1 MATGSRDK
9 TIKVW
14 HIGTKPSLEY
24 TIHTI
29 AVVGRVKWRPEKTFH
44 IASCALVVDYSVHI
58 WDVRRPFIPYASFN
72 EHTNVTTGIVFKSN
86 DPNILLSTSKD
97 STIYKHSFKDASLP
111 FLKANPQSTCLNIK
125 GELLFAQRVNQQ
137 LDLVNVT
144 PRGSPLIGKA
154 MMDVTGLFHQ
164 TKSCLYRMTNRAISK
179 DGYQEPGLF
188 NDEIQLDQ
196 EFNVIGRCASEYL
209 LEGSFQDVCEH
220 NASVATR
227 YGKASTALLWQ
238 LVARLFKLHSKTSV
252 MRPQMTSKKTNEH
265 VMQLQNKNMT
275 NTKPKLQLME
285 YERKDLSSMKDEL
298 IPLPI
303 RSNYQ
308 PANDTHA
315 LNNSPE
321 LSNMDPVFGNTEINF
336 ENLECVKNFRK
347 GFLFMG
353 NWQHERNILSRGNSD
368 HHSPQFTS
376 TNKSESESDS
386 LTLYEMPF
394 QQLQITQSI
403 ESLYLW
409 DIFEMIK
416 NFMVTSVENG
426 DIQMAASLLLVMQDK
441 SQELGIE
448 EEQQEFWVLSYIELL
463 QRYQLW
469 NEATRVMNVC
479 QLPGVRETNQQS
491 TSVLTGCGTCNKTLS
506 NIPWYCEKC
515 KSVEATK
522 CAYCRL
528 PVKGLYL
535 WCQTCCHGGHV
546 DHMTHWFTHN
556 SKCPVCG
563 HLCEYD

>member
-1 MATGSRDK
+1 M
-9 TIKVW
+9 
-14 HIGTKPSLEY
+14 
-24 TIHTI
+24 
-29 AVVGRVKWRPEKTFH
+29 
-44 IASCALVVDYSVHI
+44 
-58 WDVRRPFIPYASFN
+58 
-72 EHTNVTTGIVFKSN
+72 
-86 DPNILLSTSKD
+86 LSTSKD
-97 STIYKHSFKDASLP
+97 STIYKHNFKDANLP
-111 FLKANPQSTCLNIK
+111 FLKANPQGTCLNIK

-137 LDLVNVT
+137 LDVVNVT

-154 MMDVTGLFHQ
+154 VMDFTGLFHQ
-164 TKSCLYRMTNRAISK
+164 TKSLLYRMTNRTITK
-179 DGYQEPGLF
+179 DGHHESSLF
-188 NDEIQLDQ
+188 TDEIQLDH
-196 EFNVIGRCASEYL
+196 EYNVIGRCASEYM
-209 LEGSFQDVCEH
+209 LEGNFQDICDH
-220 NASVATR
+220 NANVASR

-238 LVARLFKLHSKTSV
+238 LVARLFKLYSKTSV
-252 MRPQMTSKKTNEH
+252 TRPPQMIMKKSNEH
-265 VMQLQNKNMT
+265 VTQLQNKTMLT
-275 NTKPKLQLME
+275 NPKPKLQLME
-285 YERKDLSSMKDEL
+285 YERKDLSVMKEEL

-308 PANDTHA
+308 TNVNDTHA
-315 LNNSPE
+315 LSNSPE

-347 GFLFMG
+347 GFLYMG
-353 NWQHERNILSRGNSD
+353 NWQHERNILSLGND

-376 TNKSESESDS
+376 TKSESESDS

-394 QQLQITQSI
+394 QQLQITQSN

-426 DIQMAASLLLVMQDK
+426 DIQMAVALLLAMQDK
-441 SQELGIE
+441 SQDLGIE

-463 QRYQLW
+463 QRFQMW

-479 QLPGVRETNQQS
+479 QLSGVRETNQQS
-491 TSVLTGCGTCNKTLS
+491 TSVLTGCGTCNKTMS

-515 KSVEATK
+515 KSLEATK

-535 WCQTCCHGGHV
+535 WCQTCCHGGHI
-546 DHMTHWFTHN
+546 DHMTYWFTHN